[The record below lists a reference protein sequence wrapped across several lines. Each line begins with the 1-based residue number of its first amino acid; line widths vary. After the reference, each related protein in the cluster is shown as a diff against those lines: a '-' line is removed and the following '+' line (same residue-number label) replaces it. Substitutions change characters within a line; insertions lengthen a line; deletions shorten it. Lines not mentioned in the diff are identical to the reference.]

1 MDQGIIRRALVAAV
15 LATVAG
21 MAMLFT
27 FGSCIPGAIALVTAA
42 VTAVSGFAAPRV
54 FLATEKFN
62 MLAVRAIG
70 VALTWVLLTG
80 LYWIYFVPG
89 RLVLA
94 VLGKDPLNRKFRG
107 NRRTYW
113 KQAGHSGDADAHR
126 RQF

>member
-1 MDQGIIRRALVAAV
+1 MNPGILRRALVAAV
-15 LATVAG
+15 LAAVAG
-21 MAMLFT
+21 MAMLFM
-27 FGSCIPGAIALVTAA
+27 FGSRIPGAVALAMAA

-54 FLATEKFN
+54 FLAMEKFN

-89 RLVLA
+89 RLVVRA
-94 VLGKDPLNRKFRG
+94 LGKDPLTRKFRD

-113 KQAGHSGDADAHR
+113 EPCERSRGRDSYR
-126 RQF
+126 RQY